1 MDDHKCTV
9 CSSKITGI
17 YCSNCGQKKGGK
29 PTNLI
34 RLFLDFVE
42 QVISIQKSD
51 LATMLQVIKRPR
63 FIVENYHNGNTGYY
77 SSPGKVMLFTILILI
92 VHMTFISNLILGV
105 DFSAGGLNLEYT
117 FLFMFILIFFVV
129 SQIVFSRRGVLMSK
143 HIIATTYIVSTFI
156 TFYMVFYW
164 IVLLTIGEDSI
175 FTFTCFIMSIVMWLS
190 IVFTN
195 KRNFLNYFFN
205 AVFVLGLF
213 LILVIAVSNDF
224 TLNSAN

>member
-1 MDDHKCTV
+1 MSSHKCTV
-9 CSSKITGI
+9 CSSDVSGI
-17 YCSNCGQKKGGK
+17 YCSSCGQKRGGK
-29 PTNLI
+29 PTNLL

-51 LATMLQVIKRPR
+51 FATMINIVKRPR
-63 FIVENYHNGNTGYY
+63 FIVDNYYNGNTGYY
-77 SSPGKVMLFTILILI
+77 SSPGKVMLFAILILI

-117 FLFMFILIFFVV
+117 FLFMFILIFIVV
-129 SQIVFSRRGVLMSK
+129 SQIVFFRRGFKLSK

-156 TFYMVFYW
+156 TFFMMFYW
-164 IVLLTIGEDSI
+164 IVLLTAGEDSI
-175 FTFTCFIMSIVMWLS
+175 ITFTGFIMSIVIWLS

-195 KRNFLNYFFN
+195 KRKFLNYFFN

-213 LILVIAVSNDF
+213 LILVIVVSNDF